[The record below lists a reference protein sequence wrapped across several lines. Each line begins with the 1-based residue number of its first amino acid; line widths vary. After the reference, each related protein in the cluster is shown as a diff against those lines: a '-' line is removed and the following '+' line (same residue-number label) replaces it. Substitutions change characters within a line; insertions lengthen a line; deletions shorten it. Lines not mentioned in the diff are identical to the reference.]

1 MRTKETLTPQ
11 QIGTLKSTLRE
22 RLTALRGILHEHL
35 LKSDDDRARLL
46 ADRVRDEEDESVA
59 DLIVDL
65 DLAEID
71 RDLEEL
77 RDVEAALERLREAA
91 YGVCI
96 GCRAAIPYARLK
108 AYPTAKRCVRCQRV
122 HEKTYAHAATPT
134 L

>member
-1 MRTKETLTPQ
+1 MKERLKPEQLT
-11 QIGTLKSTLRE
+11 TLRATLRA
-22 RLTALRGILHEHL
+22 RLAELRDVLHAHL

-71 RDLEEL
+71 HDIEEL
-77 RDVEAALERLREAA
+77 RDVEDALERIREDA
-91 YGVCI
+91 YGVCLTCQ
-96 GCRAAIPYARLK
+96 GAIPYDRLT
-108 AYPTAKRCVRCQRV
+108 AYPTAKRCIRCQTI
-122 HEKTYAHAATPT
+122 HEKTYAHKLTPS

>member
-1 MRTKETLTPQ
+1 MKERLTPQ
-11 QIGTLKSTLRE
+11 QTSTLRATLRA
-22 RLTALRGILHEHL
+22 RLAALRDILHAHL

-71 RDLEEL
+71 HDIEEL
-77 RDVEAALERLREAA
+77 RDVEAALERIREAA
-91 YGVCI
+91 YGVCVTCQ
-96 GCRAAIPYARLK
+96 GAIPYERLT
-108 AYPTAKRCVRCQRV
+108 AYPTAKRCIRCQTI
-122 HEKTYAHAATPT
+122 HEKTYAHKATPT